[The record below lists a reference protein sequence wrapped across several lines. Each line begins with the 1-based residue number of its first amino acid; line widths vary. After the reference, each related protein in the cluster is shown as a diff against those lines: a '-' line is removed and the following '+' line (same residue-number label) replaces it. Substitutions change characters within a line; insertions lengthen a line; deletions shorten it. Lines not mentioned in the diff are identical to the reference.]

1 MLQDYIKT
9 YFDAGRAGERRG
21 AGPDLAARALAL
33 APAGVSHTS
42 RRARLA
48 SDARHM
54 ATGPAARRAR
64 ARRRQPLHSLTLT
77 ALRVITRCG
86 GGGAMALAGLSPGW
100 RLPPSWPRLSSI
112 LFAPACPHIL
122 TCLATQAT
130 LSRLSLTL
138 IVRRHGLSSSNW
150 AHASLS
156 ALLRF
161 RSFSHQDSR
170 CSSKG
175 AVGKGRRQVAPS
187 RCTPTAPVAWR
198 RSKQPRHARDRGLAR
213 PVSP

>member
-1 MLQDYIKT
+1 MP
-9 YFDAGRAGERRG
+9 AGPGGKSGA
-21 AGPDLAARALAL
+21 AGPDLAARALGSRTGRRLTHVTSCAARECR
-33 APAGVSHTS
+33 APHCDGPG
-42 RRARLA
+42 
-48 SDARHM
+48 
-54 ATGPAARRAR
+54 GPAHPRPPTAAAALTHVDRSPRHHALWRGGDGARRPVA
-64 ARRRQPLHSLTLT
+64 
-77 ALRVITRCG
+77 
-86 GGGAMALAGLSPGW
+86 

-198 RSKQPRHARDRGLAR
+198 RSK
-213 PVSP
+213 